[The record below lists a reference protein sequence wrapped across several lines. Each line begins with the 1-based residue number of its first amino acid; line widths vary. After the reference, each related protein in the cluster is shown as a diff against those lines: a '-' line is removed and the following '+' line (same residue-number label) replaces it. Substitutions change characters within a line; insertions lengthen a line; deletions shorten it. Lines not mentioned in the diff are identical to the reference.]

1 MLKGKL
7 KHVTEFLSM
16 KIILIQKHMEG
27 NRMLIDVDMP
37 MVFLNLAAAWKNYDN
52 KISIIVI

>member
-7 KHVTEFLSM
+7 KHVMEFLSM
-16 KIILIQKHMEG
+16 KIILIQKHMEV

-37 MVFLNLAAAWKNYDN
+37 MVFLNLAATWKNYDN
-52 KISIIVI
+52 KISIIVL

>member
-7 KHVTEFLSM
+7 KHVMEFLSM

-27 NRMLIDVDMP
+27 NRMLIDVDML

-52 KISIIVI
+52 KISIIVL